1 MKHNLRYRRQGAL
14 ERRRQDVVRYSA
26 KLKNDPKSKVLRRQL
41 KVARADVA
49 NTERNLNEV

>member
-14 ERRRQDVVRYSA
+14 ERRRQDVVRYST

-49 NTERNLNEV
+49 NTERNLKDA

>member
-26 KLKNDPKSKVLRRQL
+26 KLKNDPKDKVLRRRL

-49 NTERNLNEV
+49 NTEGNLKDA